1 MEFKQFYLGCLAQA
15 SYLIGDA
22 GEAAVVDPR
31 RDVNVYLDEAR
42 ARGLTIRHVIETHLH
57 ADFVSGHR
65 ELAARTGARIYFGAR
80 AGAAFDHVPVRANM
94 PNPDLSTVRA
104 VIAHDRAD
112 VRNLLTERLRELGV
126 EHIDAVG
133 ASVGGSQIVALM
145 TTPADAAPKGEPLPA
160 GVSRF
165 SHDVASPLMCVLALS
180 GLLVREGRADA
191 QTREDLKRI
200 QAAAEEIAVM
210 VRTLG
215 EQAGPRS
222 GRTSRPS

>member
-1 MEFKQFYLGCLAQA
+1 
-15 SYLIGDA
+15 
-22 GEAAVVDPR
+22 
-31 RDVNVYLDEAR
+31 
-42 ARGLTIRHVIETHLH
+42 
-57 ADFVSGHR
+57 
-65 ELAARTGARIYFGAR
+65 
-80 AGAAFDHVPVRANM
+80 M

-112 VRNLLTERLRELGV
+112 VRNLLTERLRALGV
-126 EHIDAVG
+126 ERIDAVAAG
-133 ASVGGSQIVALM
+133 VGGSQIVALL
-145 TTPADAAPKGEPLPA
+145 TTRADPAPQAEPLPA
-160 GVSRF
+160 AVSRF
-165 SHDVASPLMCVLALS
+165 THDVASPLMCVLALS